1 MSLAE
6 EVKVERKWFL
16 LARKLVSC
24 SKRQVMNRR
33 KQFPSKENRF
43 SLAGMKNS
51 FKNTF
56 PLGVQTGSTNK
67 NW

>member
-16 LARKLVSC
+16 LARKLASC

-33 KQFPSKENRF
+33 KHQRKNRF
-43 SLAGMKNS
+43 SLAGMKDS